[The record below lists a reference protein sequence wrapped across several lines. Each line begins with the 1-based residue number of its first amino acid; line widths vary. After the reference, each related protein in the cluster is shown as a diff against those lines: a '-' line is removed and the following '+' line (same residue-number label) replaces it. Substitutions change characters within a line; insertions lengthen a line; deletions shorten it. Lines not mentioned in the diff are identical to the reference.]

1 MMRKLISF
9 VKLHLQLLYQS
20 TYGIILSDGFK
31 TMEYVMYMYLLAQLV
46 HMYILHSSYVLNT
59 YMYANVHFL
68 MPMPQGICL

>member
-31 TMEYVMYMYLLAQLV
+31 TMEYVMYMYLLAQLAS
-46 HMYILHSSYVLNT
+46 H
-59 YMYANVHFL
+59 
-68 MPMPQGICL
+68 